1 MPATDPYYVT
11 CQLTCAS
18 YLFTTPKP
26 MLREWREE
34 FARHLYALGVL
45 AKATRRITRTAK
57 KSDEQAQ
64 GHISPDQPDGVLPL
78 IRRPPS
84 NT

>member
-1 MPATDPYYVT
+1 VLKAMTEGWEYH
-11 CQLTCAS
+11 LNIR
-18 YLFTTPKP
+18 KP

-57 KSDEQAQ
+57 KRMSKLK
-64 GHISPDQPDGVLPL
+64 GIY
-78 IRRPPS
+78 RRTNRTAPHA
-84 NT
+84 